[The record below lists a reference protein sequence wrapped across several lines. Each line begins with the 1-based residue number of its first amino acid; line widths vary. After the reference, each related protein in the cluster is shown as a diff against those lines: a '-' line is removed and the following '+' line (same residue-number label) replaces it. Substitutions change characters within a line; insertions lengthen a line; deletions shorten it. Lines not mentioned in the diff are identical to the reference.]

1 MNSKTKAF
9 LLLLVAALV
18 LAAPLAAQAQTPNA
32 LVLTKRKSKRLQK
45 LFLVGDKIT
54 FRLQNR
60 QYFETGVI
68 TEIAPNGFF
77 TNGRLVATDSLLIV
91 SETGRGLKLALGLAS
106 AAAGGFILFSNT
118 FRGFW
123 IFPVGSALLGTGLIQ
138 AGIYGTRLAL
148 HNRYNVT
155 RKWRIDAREVDKD
168 Y

>member
-9 LLLLVAALV
+9 LWLPLAVLV
-18 LAAPLAAQAQTPNA
+18 LAAPLATQAQTPNA

-45 LFLVGDKIT
+45 YFLVGDKIT

-60 QYFETGVI
+60 RYFETGVI
-68 TEIAPNGFF
+68 TGVEPGGFHA
-77 TNGRLVATDSLLIV
+77 NGRLVSTDSLLIV
-91 SETGRGLKLALGLAS
+91 SETGRGLKLALGLVS
-106 AAAGGFILFSNT
+106 AAAGGFVLFSNT

-155 RKWRIDAREVDKD
+155 RKWRIDAREIDQE
-168 Y
+168 